1 MSDFK
6 LFSEMTHEEKVED
19 ITIFA
24 EEVLNEVE
32 YDEYDYNDSAYICI
46 IEDMLGAYNKKN
58 PGLNLRGAYELD
70 CVVQDVEVLE
80 NCGEHIAIVTVEIP
94 ADDCSV
100 LDGEPII
107 GFDVVARFY
116 VDMIDEESNWM
127 QEEYFRDAK
136 GNIDYNKTFIEG

>member
-24 EEVLNEVE
+24 EEILHEVE
-32 YDEYDYNDSAYICI
+32 YDEDDYNDSAYICI
-46 IEDMLGAYNKKN
+46 IEDILEAYNKKH
-58 PGLNLRGAYELD
+58 PGLNLRGVYELD
-70 CVVQDVEVLE
+70 CVLQDVEVLE

-94 ADDCSV
+94 AVDCSE

-107 GFDVVARFY
+107 GFDVMARFY
-116 VDMIDEESNWM
+116 VDMIDEDSNWM